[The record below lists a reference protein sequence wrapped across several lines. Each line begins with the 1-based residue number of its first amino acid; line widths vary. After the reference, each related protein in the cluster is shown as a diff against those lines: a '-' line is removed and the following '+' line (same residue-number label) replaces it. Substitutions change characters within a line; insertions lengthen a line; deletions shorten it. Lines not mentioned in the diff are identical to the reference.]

1 MAKESFY
8 DAISSNKR
16 NSVFLILLIFA
27 VFFGLAWAI
36 SMAFQPGY
44 FFVIMSLSIFISII
58 YILGTYYNCDK
69 IALWSVS
76 AKPADARFKHQQN
89 MVEGLAIAA
98 GIPAPR
104 LFIMQNEQI
113 NAFASGRDP
122 KHAVICLTTAAC
134 EKLKDTE
141 LEGVIAHEMAHIKNF
156 DVRFMTLV
164 AVMVGA
170 IAIFS
175 EMFLRSLWYGGGS
188 RDSDNGKGNAIFF
201 LIAILLAIIAPL
213 IVKIVQLSISR
224 KREYLADSSSVQ
236 FTRYPVGLISA
247 LKKINAVNKPVKVT
261 SAMQPLF
268 FAETWPEKTQSM
280 FSTHPPISARIRAL
294 KEIGG

>member
-1 MAKESFY
+1 
-8 DAISSNKR
+8 
-16 NSVFLILLIFA
+16 
-27 VFFGLAWAI
+27 
-36 SMAFQPGY
+36 
-44 FFVIMSLSIFISII
+44 
-58 YILGTYYNCDK
+58 
-69 IALWSVS
+69 
-76 AKPADARFKHQQN
+76 
-89 MVEGLAIAA
+89 
-98 GIPAPR
+98 
-104 LFIMQNEQI
+104 
-113 NAFASGRDP
+113 
-122 KHAVICLTTAAC
+122 LTTAAC
-134 EKLKDTE
+134 EKLKDAE
-141 LEGVIAHEMAHIKNF
+141 LEGVIAHEMSHIKNF
-156 DVRFMTLV
+156 DVRFMTLI

-213 IVKIVQLSISR
+213 VVKIVQLSISR

-247 LKKINAVNKPVKVT
+247 LKKIDSVNKPVKVT

-268 FAETWPEKTQSM
+268 FAETWPEKKESA

-294 KEIGG
+294 QEMA